1 MKKFVFSM
9 EKILDLREY
18 EEKQAQI
25 ELGKAIGDAEKIRQ
39 QLNFVAIEKAKML
52 SMDISGTSIN
62 ERLVHEN
69 YLVRL
74 ASQKEILLEELAAA
88 ELIVEEKRAVFAE
101 ALKKRKVLSN
111 LKEKQLQ
118 QYKKEKQ
125 LEEDNIVDDIVTSRF
140 KSKCFIKTLC
150 FPMLNI

>member
-25 ELGKAIGDAEKIRQ
+25 ELGKAIADAEKIRQ
-39 QLNFVAIEKAKML
+39 QLNFVATEKAKML

-74 ASQKEILLEELAAA
+74 DRQKEVLLEELAAA

-140 KSKCFIKTLC
+140 KSK
-150 FPMLNI
+150 

>member
-74 ASQKEILLEELAAA
+74 DRQKEVLLEELAAA
-88 ELIVEEKRAVFAE
+88 ELIVEEKRAVFE
-101 ALKKRKVLSN
+101 KK
-111 LKEKQLQ
+111 
-118 QYKKEKQ
+118 
-125 LEEDNIVDDIVTSRF
+125 
-140 KSKCFIKTLC
+140 
-150 FPMLNI
+150 

>member
-25 ELGKAIGDAEKIRQ
+25 ELGKAIADAEKIRQ
-39 QLNFVAIEKAKML
+39 QLNFVATEKAKML

-74 ASQKEILLEELAAA
+74 DRQKEVLLEELAAA

-125 LEEDNIVDDIVTSRF
+125 LEEDNIVDDIITSRF
-140 KSKCFIKTLC
+140 KSK
-150 FPMLNI
+150 

>member
-74 ASQKEILLEELAAA
+74 DRQKEVLLEELAAA

-101 ALKKRKVLSN
+101 ALTKRKVLSN

-140 KSKCFIKTLC
+140 KSK
-150 FPMLNI
+150 

>member
-25 ELGKAIGDAEKIRQ
+25 ELGKAIADAEKIRQ

-74 ASQKEILLEELAAA
+74 DRQKEILLEELAAA

-125 LEEDNIVDDIVTSRF
+125 LKEDNIVDDIVTSRF
-140 KSKCFIKTLC
+140 KSK
-150 FPMLNI
+150 

>member
-39 QLNFVAIEKAKML
+39 QLNFVATEKAKML

-74 ASQKEILLEELAAA
+74 DRQKEILLEELAAT

-125 LEEDNIVDDIVTSRF
+125 LEEDNSVDDIVTSRF
-140 KSKCFIKTLC
+140 KSK
-150 FPMLNI
+150 

>member
-39 QLNFVAIEKAKML
+39 QLNFVATEKAKML

-74 ASQKEILLEELAAA
+74 DRQKEILLEELAAA

-140 KSKCFIKTLC
+140 KSK
-150 FPMLNI
+150 

>member
-39 QLNFVAIEKAKML
+39 QLNFVALEKANML

-74 ASQKEILLEELAAA
+74 DRQKEILLEELAAA
-88 ELIVEEKRAVFAE
+88 ELIVEEKRAVFA
-101 ALKKRKVLSN
+101 
-111 LKEKQLQ
+111 
-118 QYKKEKQ
+118 
-125 LEEDNIVDDIVTSRF
+125 
-140 KSKCFIKTLC
+140 
-150 FPMLNI
+150 

>member
-52 SMDISGTSIN
+52 STDISGTSIN

-74 ASQKEILLEELAAA
+74 DRQKEILLEELAAA

-140 KSKCFIKTLC
+140 KSK
-150 FPMLNI
+150 

>member
-1 MKKFVFSM
+1 M
-9 EKILDLREY
+9 
-18 EEKQAQI
+18 
-25 ELGKAIGDAEKIRQ
+25 
-39 QLNFVAIEKAKML
+39 
-52 SMDISGTSIN
+52 
-62 ERLVHEN
+62 
-69 YLVRL
+69 
-74 ASQKEILLEELAAA
+74 EELAAA

-140 KSKCFIKTLC
+140 KSK
-150 FPMLNI
+150 

>member
-39 QLNFVAIEKAKML
+39 QLNFVATEKAKML

-74 ASQKEILLEELAAA
+74 DRQKEILLEELAAA

-111 LKEKQLQ
+111 LKEKQVQ

-140 KSKCFIKTLC
+140 KSK
-150 FPMLNI
+150 

>member
-25 ELGKAIGDAEKIRQ
+25 ELGKAIADAEKIRQ

-74 ASQKEILLEELAAA
+74 DRQKEILLEELAAA

-140 KSKCFIKTLC
+140 KSK
-150 FPMLNI
+150 

>member
-25 ELGKAIGDAEKIRQ
+25 ELGKAIADAEKIRQ
-39 QLNFVAIEKAKML
+39 QVNFVAIEKAKML

-74 ASQKEILLEELAAA
+74 DRQKEILLEELAAA

-140 KSKCFIKTLC
+140 KSK
-150 FPMLNI
+150 

>member
-25 ELGKAIGDAEKIRQ
+25 ELGKAIADAEKIRQ
-39 QLNFVAIEKAKML
+39 QLNFVATEKAKML

-74 ASQKEILLEELAAA
+74 DRQKEILLEELAAA

-140 KSKCFIKTLC
+140 KSK
-150 FPMLNI
+150 

>member
-1 MKKFVFSM
+1 M

-25 ELGKAIGDAEKIRQ
+25 ELGKAIADAEKIRQ

-74 ASQKEILLEELAAA
+74 DRQKEILLEELAAA

-140 KSKCFIKTLC
+140 KSK
-150 FPMLNI
+150 

>member
-25 ELGKAIGDAEKIRQ
+25 ELGKAIADAEKIRQ

-74 ASQKEILLEELAAA
+74 DRQKEILLEELAAA
-88 ELIVEEKRAVFAE
+88 ELIVEEKRAVFSE

-140 KSKCFIKTLC
+140 KSK
-150 FPMLNI
+150 

>member
-25 ELGKAIGDAEKIRQ
+25 ELGKAIADAEKIRQ

-74 ASQKEILLEELAAA
+74 DRQKEILLEELAAA
-88 ELIVEEKRAVFAE
+88 ELIVDEKRAVFAE

-140 KSKCFIKTLC
+140 KSK
-150 FPMLNI
+150 

>member
-25 ELGKAIGDAEKIRQ
+25 ELGKAIADAEKIRQ
-39 QLNFVAIEKAKML
+39 QLNFVATEKAKML

-74 ASQKEILLEELAAA
+74 DRQKEILLEELAAA

-118 QYKKEKQ
+118 QYKKEKC
-125 LEEDNIVDDIVTSRF
+125 LYSRSRGYE
-140 KSKCFIKTLC
+140 KKI
-150 FPMLNI
+150 

>member
-39 QLNFVAIEKAKML
+39 QLNFVATEKAKML

-74 ASQKEILLEELAAA
+74 DRQKEILLEELAAA

-125 LEEDNIVDDIVTSRF
+125 LEEDNSVDDIVTSRF
-140 KSKCFIKTLC
+140 KSK
-150 FPMLNI
+150 

>member
-1 MKKFVFSM
+1 M

-74 ASQKEILLEELAAA
+74 DRQKEVLLEELAAA

-140 KSKCFIKTLC
+140 KSK
-150 FPMLNI
+150 

>member
-25 ELGKAIGDAEKIRQ
+25 ELGKAIADAEKIRQ
-39 QLNFVAIEKAKML
+39 QVNFVAIEKAKML
-52 SMDISGTSIN
+52 SMDISGTSTN

-74 ASQKEILLEELAAA
+74 DRQKEILLEELAAA

-140 KSKCFIKTLC
+140 KSK
-150 FPMLNI
+150 

>member
-25 ELGKAIGDAEKIRQ
+25 ELGKAIADAEKIRQ

-74 ASQKEILLEELAAA
+74 DRQKEVLLEELAAA

-140 KSKCFIKTLC
+140 KSK
-150 FPMLNI
+150 

>member
-25 ELGKAIGDAEKIRQ
+25 ELGKAIADAEKIRQ

-74 ASQKEILLEELAAA
+74 DRQKEILLEELAAA
-88 ELIVEEKRAVFAE
+88 ELIVEEERAVFAE

-140 KSKCFIKTLC
+140 KSK
-150 FPMLNI
+150 

>member
-52 SMDISGTSIN
+52 SMDISGTSID

-74 ASQKEILLEELAAA
+74 DRQKEILLEELAAA

-140 KSKCFIKTLC
+140 KSK
-150 FPMLNI
+150 

>member
-39 QLNFVAIEKAKML
+39 QLNFVATEKAKML

-74 ASQKEILLEELAAA
+74 DRQKEVLLEELAAA

-140 KSKCFIKTLC
+140 KSK
-150 FPMLNI
+150 

>member
-74 ASQKEILLEELAAA
+74 DRQKEILLEELAAA

-125 LEEDNIVDDIVTSRF
+125 LEEDNSVDDIVTSRF
-140 KSKCFIKTLC
+140 KSK
-150 FPMLNI
+150 

>member
-1 MKKFVFSM
+1 MKKIGDSM

-39 QLNFVAIEKAKML
+39 QLNFVATEKAKML

-74 ASQKEILLEELAAA
+74 DRQKEVLLEELAAA

-140 KSKCFIKTLC
+140 KSK
-150 FPMLNI
+150 

>member
-39 QLNFVAIEKAKML
+39 QLNFVATEKAKML

-74 ASQKEILLEELAAA
+74 DRQKEVLLEELAAA
-88 ELIVEEKRAVFAE
+88 ELIVDEKRAVFAE

-140 KSKCFIKTLC
+140 KSK
-150 FPMLNI
+150 

>member
-25 ELGKAIGDAEKIRQ
+25 ELGKAIADAEKIRQ

-74 ASQKEILLEELAAA
+74 DRQKEILLEELAAA
-88 ELIVEEKRAVFAE
+88 ELILEEKRAVFAE

-140 KSKCFIKTLC
+140 KSK
-150 FPMLNI
+150 

>member
-25 ELGKAIGDAEKIRQ
+25 ELGKAIADAEKIRQ
-39 QLNFVAIEKAKML
+39 QLNFVATEKAKML

-74 ASQKEILLEELAAA
+74 DRQKEVLLEELAAA
-88 ELIVEEKRAVFAE
+88 ELIVDEKRAVFAE

-140 KSKCFIKTLC
+140 KSK
-150 FPMLNI
+150 

>member
-25 ELGKAIGDAEKIRQ
+25 ELGKAIADAEKIRQ

-74 ASQKEILLEELAAA
+74 DRQKEVLLEELAAA

-101 ALKKRKVLSN
+101 AL
-111 LKEKQLQ
+111 
-118 QYKKEKQ
+118 
-125 LEEDNIVDDIVTSRF
+125 
-140 KSKCFIKTLC
+140 
-150 FPMLNI
+150 

>member
-25 ELGKAIGDAEKIRQ
+25 ELGKAIADEEKIRQ
-39 QLNFVAIEKAKML
+39 QLNFVATEKAKML

-74 ASQKEILLEELAAA
+74 DRQKEVLLEELAAA

-140 KSKCFIKTLC
+140 KSK
-150 FPMLNI
+150 

>member
-39 QLNFVAIEKAKML
+39 QLNFVATEKAKML

-74 ASQKEILLEELAAA
+74 DRQKEILLEELAAA

-118 QYKKEKQ
+118 LAVCKA
-125 LEEDNIVDDIVTSRF
+125 L
-140 KSKCFIKTLC
+140 
-150 FPMLNI
+150 

>member
-74 ASQKEILLEELAAA
+74 DRQKEVLLEELAAA

-125 LEEDNIVDDIVTSRF
+125 LEEDNSVDDIVTSRF
-140 KSKCFIKTLC
+140 KSK
-150 FPMLNI
+150 

>member
-74 ASQKEILLEELAAA
+74 DRQKEILLEELAAA

-140 KSKCFIKTLC
+140 KSK
-150 FPMLNI
+150 

>member
-1 MKKFVFSM
+1 MKKIVFSM

-25 ELGKAIGDAEKIRQ
+25 ELGKAIADAEKIRQ
-39 QLNFVAIEKAKML
+39 QLNFVATEKAKML

-74 ASQKEILLEELAAA
+74 DRQKEVLLEELAAA

-140 KSKCFIKTLC
+140 KSK
-150 FPMLNI
+150 

>member
-25 ELGKAIGDAEKIRQ
+25 ELGKAIADAEKIRQ

-74 ASQKEILLEELAAA
+74 DRQKEILLEELAAA

-125 LEEDNIVDDIVTSRF
+125 LEEDNIVDDIVTCRF
-140 KSKCFIKTLC
+140 KSK
-150 FPMLNI
+150 

>member
-39 QLNFVAIEKAKML
+39 QLNFVSIEKAKML

-74 ASQKEILLEELAAA
+74 DRQKEVLLEELAAA

-140 KSKCFIKTLC
+140 KSK
-150 FPMLNI
+150 

>member
-74 ASQKEILLEELAAA
+74 DRQKEVLLEELAAA

-140 KSKCFIKTLC
+140 KSK
-150 FPMLNI
+150 